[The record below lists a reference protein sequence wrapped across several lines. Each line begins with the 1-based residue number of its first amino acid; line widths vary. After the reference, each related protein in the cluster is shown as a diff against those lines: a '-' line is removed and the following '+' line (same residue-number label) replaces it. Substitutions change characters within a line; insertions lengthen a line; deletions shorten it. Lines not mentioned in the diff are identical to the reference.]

1 MLKSSI
7 SSPIMP
13 SMFSRSWS
21 VLTPVLAFSGLLCGI
36 EVGRPSW
43 LTPPLPRE
51 TARTFHA
58 KGRAGSQTPVPVADK
73 IVGYLDMRGGKP
85 LLFAKEGS
93 HLDVSGWAACSVPGS
108 SISAVRILIN
118 GDLRG
123 EVKTFLPRPDVA
135 AAFGRPEFEMSGWR
149 ATVSLAGLKAGD
161 YTIVAQ
167 GIGSRGEIGTLPTFH
182 LTVLE

>member
-1 MLKSSI
+1 M
-7 SSPIMP
+7 
-13 SMFSRSWS
+13 
-21 VLTPVLAFSGLLCGI
+21 LTPVLAFSGLLCSI
-36 EVGRPSW
+36 QMGRPSW

-51 TARTFHA
+51 AARAVPA
-58 KGRAGSQTPVPVADK
+58 KSRASSQTPVPVADK

-108 SISAVRILIN
+108 SISAVKILIN